1 MWKAVATVGL
11 LVVSNAFMTLA
22 WYGHIAFKSKL
33 ERFGLVAI
41 VLISWGIALF
51 EYCFQV
57 PANRIGSAQFGGP
70 FTLWQLKV
78 IQEVVS
84 LSVFTVFALVF
95 MKSDTL
101 RWNHLAGFICLIMA
115 VYFIFRKSLPRG
127 NRRQPT
133 PPQQLPASSAACHK
147 AAPGK
152 QPPAAT
158 RRPKSRRPQHRS
170 AFPIPGR
177 RSFLYPSLKERKNG
191 RGAGT
196 ADAER
201 SPEAQGGASGAE
213 FSSDKTAR
221 WSRDSPFRSIVF
233 ARMYTFG

>member
-78 IQEVVS
+78 IQEVVT
-84 LSVFTVFALVF
+84 LIIFTVFT
-95 MKSDTL
+95 TL
-101 RWNHLAGFICLIMA
+101 FFKGETLHWNHLAAFICLILA
-115 VYFIFRKSLPRG
+115 VYF
-127 NRRQPT
+127 
-133 PPQQLPASSAACHK
+133 
-147 AAPGK
+147 
-152 QPPAAT
+152 
-158 RRPKSRRPQHRS
+158 
-170 AFPIPGR
+170 
-177 RSFLYPSLKERKNG
+177 
-191 RGAGT
+191 
-196 ADAER
+196 
-201 SPEAQGGASGAE
+201 
-213 FSSDKTAR
+213 
-221 WSRDSPFRSIVF
+221 VF
-233 ARMYTFG
+233 MK